1 MVAEEQVRQI
11 ASSDSRALTEFVQL
25 ERRLVG
31 AHSLFVSD
39 VDSDVTKRLAGK
51 SAFLDEADL
60 ALFVASSRGQNVAR
74 CAAVINRR
82 YQAAKQEAV
91 GFFAAAPD
99 SATAVQAMLT
109 EAEAWLKQ
117 RGVSRVIAPCNGAAV
132 LGLGLLTDSF
142 EEEPISPMAWNLP
155 YYEGYLASS
164 GYQNTYPLWFY
175 RVDFRSE
182 KYRALQQRALA
193 NDEVIVRPINKKRW
207 NQEIETFGGVMNE
220 AFEEE
225 WEFHPYSAAEFHEF
239 FDPMKPVLDPR
250 QMLIAEVSEKPAGF
264 CLGLG
269 DLTPL
274 LRSFKGSLGP
284 IQIIKLMLQASRYK
298 RAGLIGIGVLPE
310 FKGSGVAQA
319 LAATL
324 YRRYEEQGLKEAFYY
339 PVNET
344 NVRSRRFAE
353 SIGGTGRLLYHV
365 YDKRLA

>member
-1 MVAEEQVRQI
+1 
-11 ASSDSRALTEFVQL
+11 
-25 ERRLVG
+25 
-31 AHSLFVSD
+31 
-39 VDSDVTKRLAGK
+39 
-51 SAFLDEADL
+51 
-60 ALFVASSRGQNVAR
+60 
-74 CAAVINRR
+74 
-82 YQAAKQEAV
+82 
-91 GFFAAAPD
+91 
-99 SATAVQAMLT
+99 
-109 EAEAWLKQ
+109 
-117 RGVSRVIAPCNGAAV
+117 
-132 LGLGLLTDSF
+132 
-142 EEEPISPMAWNLP
+142 MAWNPP